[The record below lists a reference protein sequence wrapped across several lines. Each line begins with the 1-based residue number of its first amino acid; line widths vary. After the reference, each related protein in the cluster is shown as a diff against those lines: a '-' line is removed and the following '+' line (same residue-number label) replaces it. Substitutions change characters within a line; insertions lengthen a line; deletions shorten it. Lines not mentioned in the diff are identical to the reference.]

1 MRNRTRKQLFLTTSI
16 SRGTQLRREGEGEQ
30 GGGTGGESGGGGNN
44 GGGNSDSGTGGGD
57 PNAGQQ
63 FDYSSFWAQK
73 EPEPG
78 SDDSNNDGDAGKELG
93 TRLVGQIQNFKPE
106 DIFTA
111 ASLQKMADG
120 DLTDLNG
127 GLTKTFQAGM
137 TQMLGITAELMKAFE
152 GNFDRRIEA
161 LINGK
166 IEGSRTSQNDEK
178 LLGDTFKGFAKPA
191 MKPMIQGV
199 FNKALEHS
207 KGDRAKALDLAKG
220 MLQAMGQHGKDDF
233 GFSRFNNPDDNLAEG
248 PSRLVQELLELRQ

>member
-1 MRNRTRKQLFLTTSI
+1 MNVNHTNNRA
-16 SRGTQLRREGEGEQ
+16 RREGL
-30 GGGTGGESGGGGNN
+30 
-44 GGGNSDSGTGGGD
+44 
-57 PNAGQQ
+57 AI
-63 FDYSSFWAQK
+63 
-73 EPEPG
+73 
-78 SDDSNNDGDAGKELG
+78 L
-93 TRLVGQIQNFKPE
+93 L
-106 DIFTA
+106 
-111 ASLQKMADG
+111 ASLALLSCSG
-120 DLTDLNG
+120 
-127 GLTKTFQAGM
+127 A
-137 TQMLGITAELMKAFE
+137 ITAELMKAFE

-178 LLGDTFKGFAKPA
+178 LLGDTFKGFANPA